1 MPQPSDLAEL
11 PPSAGR
17 REVGKEVTSQRI
29 ASDLREEILAG
40 ELAPGTWL
48 RQDELAARLGSSRLP
63 VREALRI
70 LESEGL
76 TESLPNRGSRVPVLN
91 LADVNTYYRMRERLE
106 PLTLV
111 ESLPHLSEEQIA
123 RLESIQQEIEDND
136 DVTRFLTLDRAF
148 HMTSYEAC
156 PSEHLLATTVR
167 LWNSTQHYRRAF
179 MLLADNH
186 RTEIVNAE
194 HRLIL
199 DAIRRRDAEDAERF
213 LSGHIRRTR
222 VELSAHP
229 ELFGERTIPVS
240 AGTS

>member
-1 MPQPSDLAEL
+1 MIQATVPSL
-11 PPSAGR
+11 PPAASASAATDFRG
-17 REVGKEVTSQRI
+17 GKEVTSQRI

-40 ELAPGTWL
+40 LLPPGTWL
-48 RQDELAARLGSSRLP
+48 RQDEIAARLGSSRLP

-76 TESLPNRGSRVPVLN
+76 TESLPNRGSRVPMLD

-106 PLTLV
+106 PLTLI
-111 ESLPHLSEEQIA
+111 ESMADVSEDQLGRLEKIQEQI
-123 RLESIQQEIEDND
+123 ETNP

-148 HMTSYEAC
+148 HLTSYEAC

-167 LWNSTQHYRRAF
+167 LWNATQHYRRAF
-179 MLLADNH
+179 MELAGTH

-199 DAIRRRDAEDAERF
+199 DALRRRDPEDAERY
-213 LSGHIRRTR
+213 LTGHIRRTR
-222 VELSAHP
+222 VELTAHP
-229 ELFGERTIPVS
+229 ELFAS
-240 AGTS
+240 ATS

>member
-1 MPQPSDLAEL
+1 MQVNPATTASP
-11 PPSAGR
+11 AGR
-17 REVGKEVTSQRI
+17 ADGAEAVTSHRI
-29 ASDLREEILAG
+29 AAVLRAEILAG
-40 ELAPGTWL
+40 DLPPGTWL
-48 RQDELAARLGSSRLP
+48 RQDDLAARLGSSRLP

-91 LADVNTYYRMRERLE
+91 LQDVNIYYKMRERLE

-111 ESLPHLSEEQIA
+111 ESLTRITNKQVE
-123 RLESIQQEIEDND
+123 RLEVIQTEIEANR
-136 DVTRFLTLDRAF
+136 DVTRFLSLDREF
-148 HMTSYEAC
+148 HLTSYEAS

-179 MLLADNH
+179 MLLAGSH

-199 DAIRRRDAEDAERF
+199 DAIRRRDAQDAERF
-213 LSGHIRRTR
+213 LTGHIRRTR
-222 VELSAHP
+222 VELTAHP
-229 ELFGERTIPVS
+229 ELFAQPMVTGPRRPRY
-240 AGTS
+240 